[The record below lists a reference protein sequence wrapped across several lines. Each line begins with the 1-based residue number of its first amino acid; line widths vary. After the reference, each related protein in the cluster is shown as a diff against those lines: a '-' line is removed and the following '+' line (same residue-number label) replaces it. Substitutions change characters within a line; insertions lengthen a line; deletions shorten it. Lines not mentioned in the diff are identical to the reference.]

1 MTPAGNATL
10 TRRATAAD
18 APLAAAWVH
27 AAYAHYA
34 GRIGQEPA
42 PMQDDYARV
51 IAERQ
56 VFVAEVRGT
65 IAGVLVVAA
74 VEEDFLLENV
84 AVAPQYQ
91 GIGVGR
97 ALLELAE
104 SLARAQGHD
113 AIRLYT
119 HERMTENQSLYAKI
133 GYVEY
138 ERRTEDGFAR
148 VFMRKRLA

>member
-1 MTPAGNATL
+1 MAPVSSAS

-18 APLAAAWVH
+18 APLAAACVH
-27 AAYAHYA
+27 AAYAHYVE
-34 GRIGQEPA
+34 RIGQEPA

-56 VFVAEVRGT
+56 VYVAEVRGAL
-65 IAGVLVVAA
+65 AGVLVVAA
-74 VEEDFLLENV
+74 TEKDFLLENV

-148 VFMRKRLA
+148 VFMRKRLT

>member
-1 MTPAGNATL
+1 MSPAGSATS
-10 TRRATAAD
+10 TRRATTAD
-18 APLAAAWVH
+18 APLAAACVH

-34 GRIGQEPA
+34 ERIGRRPA
-42 PMQDDYARV
+42 PMQDDYTCV

-56 VFVAEVRGT
+56 VYVAEVRGAL
-65 IAGVLVVAA
+65 AGVLVVAPA
-74 VEEDFLLENV
+74 EKDFLLENV

-148 VFMRKRLA
+148 VFMRKRLT

>member
-1 MTPAGNATL
+1 M
-10 TRRATAAD
+10 R
-18 APLAAAWVH
+18 
-27 AAYAHYA
+27 
-34 GRIGQEPA
+34 
-42 PMQDDYARV
+42 DDYARV

-56 VFVAEVRGT
+56 VYVAEVRGAL
-65 IAGVLVVAA
+65 AGVLVVAA

-104 SLARAQGHD
+104 SSARAQGHD
-113 AIRLYT
+113 AICLYT

-138 ERRTEDGFAR
+138 ERHTEDGFAR
-148 VFMRKRLA
+148 VFMRKRLT

>member
-1 MTPAGNATL
+1 MAPVGSAS
-10 TRRATAAD
+10 TRRATTAD
-18 APLAAAWVH
+18 AQLVAACVH
-27 AAYAHYA
+27 AAYAHYV

-42 PMQDDYARV
+42 PMQDDYVRV

-56 VFVAEVRGT
+56 VYVAEVRDT
-65 IAGVLVVAA
+65 FAGVLVVAA
-74 VEEDFLLENV
+74 AEKDFLLENV

-91 GIGVGR
+91 GVGVGR

-148 VFMRKRLA
+148 VFMRKRLT